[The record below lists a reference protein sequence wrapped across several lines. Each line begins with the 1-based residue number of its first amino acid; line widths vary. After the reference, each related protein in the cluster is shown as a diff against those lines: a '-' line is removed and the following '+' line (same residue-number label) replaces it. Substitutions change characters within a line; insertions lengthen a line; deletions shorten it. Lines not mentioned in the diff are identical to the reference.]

1 MLASQHRLTATD
13 LNLSHQSA
21 SNTRQD
27 TEDLKP
33 YSCSRALRKS
43 LVFLVLMMGCVSL
56 AFAEDYQAL
65 LDAYKQK
72 LFAKGLTERGY
83 FRSTGLMQ
91 GSVLD
96 SERTVFVTYL
106 GDFDEVHEAKGFESL
121 GPNGYGTCLSYV
133 GDRSNIVVKS
143 KVLVDQKGNGDK
155 AAHNIAYALASVI
168 KSRTEHVGGHEDAS
182 DRTQYQYLV
191 SSSEEATSTA
201 KLTYKIEVSE
211 SSGIGSKAVKRIEE
225 FLTTGLDRY
234 RGQKYIANVDLVLTQ
249 EERVIGERSVSKNFD
264 LLSLID
270 ATDAPSFV
278 RQLFHDLPEQEKSL
292 INGACLSVP
301 SLKAT
306 MAFDGLRLPAGKR
319 LGVREGQMFL
329 VSPEADISRGDGL
342 LAAIDMIHLA
352 KAVEVH
358 SNSSRLDIVSEG
370 ENLVTGSSYDVSILE

>member
-1 MLASQHRLTATD
+1 MLVSQHRLIATD

-21 SNTRQD
+21 SNIRQES
-27 TEDLKP
+27 EDLKP

-56 AFAEDYQAL
+56 SFAEDYQAL

-121 GPNGYGTCLSYV
+121 GSNGYGTCLSYV
-133 GDRSNIVVKS
+133 GDQSNIVVKS

-155 AAHNIAYALASVI
+155 VAHNIAYALASVI

-182 DRTQYQYLV
+182 DRTEYQYLV

-211 SSGIGSKAVKRIEE
+211 SSGIGSKAVKRIDE

-234 RGQKYIANVDLVLTQ
+234 RGQKYIASVDLVLTQ
-249 EERVIGERSVSKNFD
+249 EERVVGERSVSKSFD

-270 ATDAPSFV
+270 ATDVPSFV

-292 INGACLSVP
+292 VDGACLSVP
-301 SLKAT
+301 NLKAT
-306 MAFDGLRLPAGKR
+306 VAFDGLRLPAGER

-329 VSPEADISRGDGL
+329 ISPEADTFRSDGL

-358 SNSSRLDIVSEG
+358 SNSSRLNIVSEG

>member
-1 MLASQHRLTATD
+1 MLVSQHRLIATD

-21 SNTRQD
+21 SNTRQES
-27 TEDLKP
+27 EDLKP
-33 YSCSRALRKS
+33 YSCSRALSKS
-43 LVFLVLMMGCVSL
+43 LVFFVLMMGYVSPS
-56 AFAEDYQAL
+56 FGEDYQAL

-106 GDFDEVHEAKGFESL
+106 GDFDEVHEAKGFEFL
-121 GPNGYGTCLSYV
+121 GSNGFGTCLSYV
-133 GDRSNIVVKS
+133 GDQSNIVVKS

-155 AAHNIAYALASVI
+155 VAHNIAYALASVI

-182 DRTQYQYLV
+182 DRTEYQYLV

-201 KLTYKIEVSE
+201 KLTYKIDVAE
-211 SSGIGSKAVKRIEE
+211 SSGIGSKAVKRIDEL
-225 FLTTGLDRY
+225 LTTSLDRY
-234 RGQKYIANVDLVLTQ
+234 RGQKYIASVDLVLTQ
-249 EERVIGERSVSKNFD
+249 EERVVGERSVSKSFD

-270 ATDAPSFV
+270 ATDVPSFV

-292 INGACLSVP
+292 VDGACLSVP
-301 SLKAT
+301 NLKAT
-306 MAFDGLRLPAGKR
+306 VAFDGLRLPAGER

-329 VSPEADISRGDGL
+329 ISPEADTFRSDGL

-358 SNSSRLDIVSEG
+358 SNSSRLNIVSEG

>member
-56 AFAEDYQAL
+56 SFAEDYQAL
-65 LDAYKQK
+65 LDAYKQE

-106 GDFDEVHEAKGFESL
+106 GDFDEVHEAEGFESL

-168 KSRTEHVGGHEDAS
+168 KSRTEHVGGHEDAR

-249 EERVIGERSVSKNFD
+249 EERVVGERSVSKNFD

-301 SLKAT
+301 NLKAT

>member
-56 AFAEDYQAL
+56 SFAEDYQAL

-234 RGQKYIANVDLVLTQ
+234 RGQKYIASVDLVLTQ
-249 EERVIGERSVSKNFD
+249 EERVVGERSVSKNFD

-301 SLKAT
+301 NLKAT